1 MLMTWSSFHPL
12 LSLASMAGLI
22 ALVVA
27 LILLLA
33 LWIDR
38 RFGEPPGWVH
48 PVVWMGRYL
57 QACGRI
63 TVRCPPALAF
73 VSGALA
79 WWLGAVVVGALTWGL
94 QALAF
99 WQVANHGATPGLE
112 SGIAVVLMAW
122 LLKSMLSWRMLRD
135 EAGAVEAALQQSL
148 QAGRER

>member
-1 MLMTWSSFHPL
+1 MLMTWSNFHPL
-12 LSLASMAGLI
+12 LSLASSMAGLI

-38 RFGEPPGWVH
+38 RFGEPPAWVH

-57 QACGRI
+57 QACGSI

-79 WWLGAVVVGALTWGL
+79 WWLGAMLTGALAWGL

-99 WQVANHGATPGLE
+99 WQVANH
-112 SGIAVVLMAW
+112 
-122 LLKSMLSWRMLRD
+122 
-135 EAGAVEAALQQSL
+135 
-148 QAGRER
+148 